1 MALSTETAAR
11 SQTINLRIAPKQREL
26 IDQAAK
32 AIGKTRSEFI
42 LDTVTKEAENTL
54 LDQRVFLLDSTQ
66 WQQFLDALDA
76 PAQPREALRKLL
88 TTKAPW
94 ES

>member
-1 MALSTETAAR
+1 MALSTETTAR

-54 LDQRVFLLDSTQ
+54 LDQRVFLLDSRQ
-66 WQQFLDALDA
+66 WQQFIDALDA
-76 PAQPREALRKLL
+76 PPQPREALRKLL
-88 TTKAPW
+88 ITKAPW